1 MHDFYGTV
9 FLRDDPDSVLDA
21 KVIVDLNRIVIKAD
35 GAEIGSWRHADVK
48 VKRVKEQIF
57 LEADGEMLVLELDG
71 REFFLD
77 LLGVSDTNTKKSRRS
92 RRRDA
97 EYEAEK
103 KPGFSI
109 AELKDRALEDTADP
123 IDRRLAIAMG
133 AASLFIL
140 LGAALTWG
148 PFRLMDP
155 GSFPIGRLLAGFGGL
170 GGVLALYLAYFDRSR
185 ITGSAA
191 AIAAGVVTFS
201 SVYLYSRSARLG
213 IGFMLALLGSQALVT
228 VGFLGLM
235 NRGASNDED
244 FAE

>member
-109 AELKDRALEDTADP
+109 ETDEFVDGMDLFGVDRFTLGNAAWDHSFIAEQ
-123 IDRRLAIAMG
+123 
-133 AASLFIL
+133 
-140 LGAALTWG
+140 LGAH
-148 PFRLMDP
+148 
-155 GSFPIGRLLAGFGGL
+155 L
-170 GGVLALYLAYFDRSR
+170 GKQIQGVL
-185 ITGSAA
+185 
-191 AIAAGVVTFS
+191 GV
-201 SVYLYSRSARLG
+201 
-213 IGFMLALLGSQALVT
+213 
-228 VGFLGLM
+228 
-235 NRGASNDED
+235 
-244 FAE
+244 